1 MAYLFLMGFSPC
13 FSVVKSSPNLFR
25 YSFFVFFCFML
36 TLCVM
41 YCGNYILFL
50 LEFLFLL
57 LFCGVALDPAPDPGP
72 GTALP
77 DTGVADPDLTPAVDD
92 QDPALDPARLIIR
105 HGDTGPATRSQPD
118 LMVLPLASHQEFVL
132 N

>member
-1 MAYLFLMGFSPC
+1 MGFSPC
-13 FSVVKSSPNLFR
+13 FCCCKVVTQSVQVQL
-25 YSFFVFFCFML
+25 FCFML
-36 TLCVM
+36 TLCVT
-41 YCGNYILFL
+41 YHGNYILFL

-57 LFCGVALDPAPDPGP
+57 LFCGVALDPAPGPGP

-77 DTGVADPDLTPAVDD
+77 GTGVADPDLTPAVDD

-105 HGDTGPATRSQPD
+105 HGDTGPATRARPD